1 MNINRFMALVVL
13 ILMILTLA
21 AQPARAANEANLTN
35 TTLAAAQ
42 SDAKGTRVT
51 LTSNTGVV
59 ASNTSVPQTVLLI
72 DDDLAI
78 RETTADLLMLVG
90 VTVQMAACGQE
101 AMDFLATRTV
111 DLIVTDLVMPNG
123 DGNWVVTQ
131 VRASALHRQTPIIM
145 LSAHATKKHVE
156 RGLELGADAYLY
168 KPFDPENLIST
179 VEKFLQTPRAG

>member
-1 MNINRFMALVVL
+1 M
-13 ILMILTLA
+13 T
-21 AQPARAANEANLTN
+21 TN
-35 TTLAAAQ
+35 ADSPKL
-42 SDAKGTRVT
+42 
-51 LTSNTGVV
+51 
-59 ASNTSVPQTVLLI
+59 VLLI
-72 DDDLAI
+72 DDDFAI

-131 VRASALHRQTPIIM
+131 VRASAIHRQTPILM
-145 LSAHATKKHVE
+145 LSAHATQKHVD
-156 RGLELGADAYLY
+156 RSLQIGADAYLY
-168 KPFDPENLIST
+168 KPFDPEALIST